1 MTGRVINGNDSSN
14 AFVCWSKKHDGRAV
28 GLGFITSKRQ
38 QQQVAALPLL
48 HRTMQFPPFCSFS
61 LRVVKQGG
69 KIYTYTQQLPTKNN
83 QPKKRK
89 KKKTKGKYNNH

>member
-28 GLGFITSKRQ
+28 GLGFITSKK
-38 QQQVAALPLL
+38 ATTTGSSSTSTSHYAIPSFL
-48 HRTMQFPPFCSFS
+48 FFS

-69 KIYTYTQQLPTKNN
+69 KKYTYTQQLPTKNN
-83 QPKKRK
+83 QPKKQ
-89 KKKTKGKYNNH
+89 TTNIYE